1 MLHCFFF
8 RGGRM
13 AEKDSIMLRQR
24 ELKRLHVLHKV
35 LEGRLTQTEA
45 AALVSL
51 TDRQLRRIVK
61 RIRKE
66 GDKGICHKA
75 RGKPSNRRLPSK
87 LKKRIVHL
95 YHKTYTDF
103 GPTLFTEKLEER
115 EGITISHET
124 ARTWLMEEGAWELHR
139 RHRAHRQWRERKDH
153 YGAMLQMDGSH
164 HDWFEGRGPACVF
177 MGYIDDATGRVYGKF
192 YGYEGTIPA
201 MDSFK
206 KYIGKYGLPMSVY
219 LDKHTTYKSPA
230 EPTLED
236 ELNGTEP
243 LSEFGRALAELG
255 VELIHAHSPQAK
267 GRIERLFNTLQDRL
281 VKEMRLEGIST
292 MEEANKFLVSYLPW
306 YNRRFAVQ
314 PKKKENLHRR
324 PKGLDL
330 DTILCMKIERTL
342 KNDNTIQHNRK
353 LYQIEDRLR
362 TKRVMVEDRIDGTMR
377 IRYNGVCVSFH
388 EIMQRPVR
396 EQKEPPFCSRSTAHT
411 PSAGHPWRRRWNKRP
426 ITPEHCGNMEK
437 VPPLPHSHST
447 ATELP

>member
-1 MLHCFFF
+1 
-8 RGGRM
+8 M

-177 MGYIDDATGRVYGKF
+177 MGYIDDATGRVYGRF

-206 KYIGKYGLPMSVY
+206 KYIGKYCLPMSVY

>member
-447 ATELP
+447 ATG

>member
-1 MLHCFFF
+1 
-8 RGGRM
+8 M

-342 KNDNTIQHNRK
+342 KNDNTIQHNRE

-362 TKRVMVEDRIDGTMR
+362 TKKVMVEDRIDGTMR